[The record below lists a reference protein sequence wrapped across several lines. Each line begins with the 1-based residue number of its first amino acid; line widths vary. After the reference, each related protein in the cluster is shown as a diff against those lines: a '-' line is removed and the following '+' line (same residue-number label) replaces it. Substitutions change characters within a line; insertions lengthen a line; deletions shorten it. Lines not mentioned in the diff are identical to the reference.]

1 MLFTLLAFAVAIGL
15 LVCAHEYGH
24 YWVARRCGV
33 HIERFS
39 FGMGKV
45 LLKRTDKRGCEWALS
60 MWPVGGYVMMRS
72 QVSPDAPQAIK
83 DSSFESKSLAQ
94 RAAIT
99 AAGPAAS
106 LLLAV
111 VLYILMG
118 VVGTEEPAA
127 RIAQPP
133 AHSAAALAGLEA
145 GDQIIAVDNKKILS
159 WGQLRWQLLDR
170 MHTGGDV
177 ELTVKQPNGIEV
189 NRRISLVPTSL
200 DPDAQDPLRTAGL
213 TIFMPQPLVRQVVS
227 DSAAAQAGIRD
238 GDVLLAINNEPIQN
252 AMQFVQRIQKSA
264 NEELEIAVQRQGQT
278 IIYPVRVAA
287 YHDDTGQTI
296 GRVGIALGANLEMV
310 TVRYGLVAS
319 IEQGFSRTIDTFWLS
334 LKMLGRMVTGEVSV
348 KNISG
353 PVSIADYAGQSARIG
368 LAAYVHFLALISI
381 SIGLLNLLPIPMLD
395 GGHLLYYAIEAITG
409 KPVSDQFKYVGQ
421 MIGVGLLIAL
431 TFLAFF
437 NDLTRLLN

>member
-111 VLYILMG
+111 VLYALMG
-118 VVGTEEPAA
+118 IVGTKEPAA
-127 RIAQPP
+127 LVAQPP
-133 AHSAAALAGLEA
+133 IHSAAAQAGLEA
-145 GDQIIAVDNKKILS
+145 GDKIVAVDNKKTLS

-170 MHTGGDV
+170 MHTGGDAD
-177 ELTVKQPNGIEV
+177 LTVIQPSGLEV
-189 NRRISLVPTSL
+189 NRRIYFEPTPL

-213 TIFMPQPLVRQVVS
+213 SIFMPKPLVRQVVA
-227 DSAAAQAGIRD
+227 DSAAARAGIQD
-238 GDVLLAINNEPIQN
+238 GDVLLAINNEPIES
-252 AMQFVQRIQKSA
+252 ALQFVQRIQKSA
-264 NEELEIAVQRQGQT
+264 DEELQIAVQRQGQT
-278 IIYPVRVAA
+278 ITYPVRVIA
-287 YHDDTGQTI
+287 HQDESGKTI
-296 GRVGIALGANLEMV
+296 GRVGISLGANLEMV
-310 TVRYGLVAS
+310 TVRYGPVAS

-353 PVSIADYAGQSARIG
+353 PVSIADYAGQSARVG
-368 LAAYVHFLALISI
+368 LAAYIHFLALISI

-409 KPVSDQFKYVGQ
+409 KPVSDQFKQVGQ
-421 MIGVGLLIAL
+421 VIGVTLLVAL

-437 NDLTRLLN
+437 NDLSRLLN